1 MLKAFRNCT
10 IMVLTSCLLFGCVTP
25 NSTTK
30 KELPDSAAP
39 AFALPE
45 DSFKYN
51 ISIYKKD
58 FRTGEQGALIKTE
71 SLEIYKIESTEG
83 IQNVTYGQPDWNGDM
98 YKNFGIFPL
107 RKEGVVYL
115 EGFENF
121 SMVINSS
128 KNNNGILF
136 SYSAEI
142 ISFKNE
148 YSLNNAIALPLPTSE
163 NKIKFFYFD
172 GDEHV
177 EIIIFQDYLIK
188 LTIYKN
194 NQK

>member
-1 MLKAFRNCT
+1 MFKTFRNCI
-10 IMVLTSCLLFGCVTP
+10 IMVLTSCLLFGCITP
-25 NSTTK
+25 NNTTK
-30 KELPDSAAP
+30 KDISDSTTP

-51 ISIYKKD
+51 VSIYKKD

-83 IQNVTYGQPDWNGDM
+83 IQTVTYGQPDWNGDM
-98 YKNFGIFPL
+98 YKNFGVFPL
-107 RKEGVVYL
+107 QKEGVVYL
-115 EGFENF
+115 EGFDNL

-142 ISFKNE
+142 INFKNK
-148 YSLNNAIALPLPTSE
+148 YSLNNEIVLPTSE
-163 NKIKFFYFD
+163 NQIKFFYFD
-172 GDEHV
+172 GDEHGEV
-177 EIIIFQDYLIK
+177 IIFQDYLVK
-188 LTIYKN
+188 LTLYKN